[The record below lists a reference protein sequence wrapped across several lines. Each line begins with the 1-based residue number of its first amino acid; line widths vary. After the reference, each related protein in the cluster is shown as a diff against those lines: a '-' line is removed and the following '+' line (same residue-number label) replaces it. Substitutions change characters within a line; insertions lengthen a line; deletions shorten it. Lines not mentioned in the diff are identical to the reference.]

1 MFVARRRALPGGA
14 CGKKGPSREYL
25 AVLVRRAFAII
36 AAVACYAA
44 VAPGGAGAAVV
55 AACGLPDTKPLWIE
69 YAEGSVGFRDTVFA
83 KPGII
88 AATSGSAVPAA
99 LRNAGAQTV
108 YWHMKLG
115 AIVGTTTAPAD
126 PATIDAAAQK
136 LFDQATASSTCAT
149 PLIALNEL
157 NGASTTTPWTTTNAQ
172 YRANV
177 LELMRGLA
185 SRGARP
191 FLLVNSTPYTGG
203 EAADWWRQTA
213 QAGDIVPE
221 VYFNAPAI
229 TKQGVILGSRRMRT
243 ALRSAVAA
251 YTAIGIPVAKLGFVL
266 GFQSGPG
273 AGGREGLQ
281 PSSAWFEFVK
291 LYTLAA
297 KRVATEF
304 GVATVWT
311 WGWGTFNVVGADPDK
326 QAAACVYLW
335 TRDQSL
341 CDGPAAA
348 GADFQQ
354 SLTEGQIALPPGVQ
368 CSLDGKAM
376 RQTDL
381 SRLTAVTHDRDVAF
395 TILFGR
401 LVESRPGGVSA
412 DRVRQAEQAIVDGSF
427 GGSRSAY
434 NAALAKAGANIYVAR
449 AAIADEL
456 LRAQAEATVHAA
468 APTGGQIQAFYAAYQ
483 NTLVRQF
490 KVQPAAPWLGNRT
503 FGFALAAAAPAALFR
518 LPSAVASPFTTG
530 LGSYTVT
537 PLDQALP
544 LGALPLDQARPAIRT
559 ALLSFA
565 RSQGYEDAARK
576 RSESALNRTI
586 CLRDD
591 LPDPAVVS
599 VSTYLPFLALSS

>member
-1 MFVARRRALPGGA
+1 MLF
-14 CGKKGPSREYL
+14 
-25 AVLVRRAFAII
+25 
-36 AAVACYAA
+36 CYAA
-44 VAPGGAGAAVV
+44 VAPTGAGAAVT
-55 AACGLPDTKPLWIE
+55 AQCGLPDAKPVWIE
-69 YAEGSVGFRDTVFA
+69 YSEGSVAFRQAVFA

-88 AATSGSAVPAA
+88 VATSGSAVPAA
-99 LRNAGAQTV
+99 LRSGGAQTV
-108 YWHMKLG
+108 YWQMKLG

-126 PATIDAAAQK
+126 PATIAAAAQK
-136 LFDQATASSTCAT
+136 LFDQAVASTTCAT

-177 LELMRGLA
+177 LELMRQLS

-191 FLLVNSTPYTGG
+191 FLLVSSVPYTGA
-203 EAADWWRQTA
+203 EAADWWRQAA
-213 QAGDIVPE
+213 QVGDLVPE
-221 VYFNAPAI
+221 VYFNAPAVA
-229 TKQGVILGSRRMRT
+229 KQGVILGSRRMRM

-251 YTAIGIPVAKLGFVL
+251 YTAIGIPVARIGFVL

-281 PSSAWFEFVK
+281 PSSAWFEFAK

-297 KRVATEF
+297 KRVAAEF
-304 GVATVWT
+304 GVATVWS
-311 WGWGTFNVVGADPDK
+311 WGWGTFNVAGADPEK

-335 TRDQSL
+335 TRDQNL

-348 GADFQQ
+348 GGSFED
-354 SLTEGQIALPPGVQ
+354 SLSEGQIDLPQGVQ

-381 SRLTAVTHDRDVAF
+381 SRLAAVTHDRDVAF
-395 TILFGR
+395 TILFDR
-401 LVESRPGGVSA
+401 LVESGLAKVSP

-427 GGSRSAY
+427 GGNRAAF
-434 NAALAKAGANIYVAR
+434 NAALARGGANVYVAR

-456 LRAQAEATVHAA
+456 LR
-468 APTGGQIQAFYAAYQ
+468 GQIEGSIIVPGSTEPQVQAFYATYSD
-483 NTLVRQF
+483 TLVRPF
-490 KVQPAAPWLGNRT
+490 KVTPAAPWLGNRT
-503 FGFALAAAAPAALFR
+503 SGFALAIAAPGALFR

-530 LGSYTVT
+530 LGSYIVT

-544 LGALPLDQARPAIRT
+544 LGALPLESARPAIRT
-559 ALLSFA
+559 ALRSFA
-565 RSQGYEDAARK
+565 RTQAYEDAARK
-576 RSESALNRTI
+576 RAESALNRTI

-591 LPDPAVVS
+591 LPNPAVIS